1 MPPVLVKIM
10 FIAFKYI
17 TENKKGFIFKMRLR
31 CFDYFK
37 PSFINI
43 YTVQSDIIFEF

>member
-17 TENKKGFIFKMRLR
+17 TENKNASSSKWGWDVL
-31 CFDYFK
+31 
-37 PSFINI
+37 
-43 YTVQSDIIFEF
+43 IILNLAS